1 MKKIVLLLSI
11 LALALGLYSAALN
24 EGFESTTCPADG
36 WTITYANSSY
46 PLGNTMTHSTTN
58 YHSGSRSFRFSSYAN
73 GSPYDQYLITP
84 ELSVTDGDQTVS
96 FWYRSHSSYGDET
109 FHVGWSS
116 TGTATTDFTWSD
128 EMTGTLSWQQY
139 QKTDLPV
146 GTKYVALHYTSD
158 FQYYLYIDD
167 FAGPEV
173 YAAAGTPDPASNP
186 SPADQA
192 LNVSLNG
199 NLTWDFGV
207 DTDAYDL
214 WFGPIGS
221 MVQVED
227 GTTAGESGSY
237 AYTGLTNDTQYSWR
251 VDTIN
256 NTSGITTTGSEW
268 TFTTALPAGMV
279 KIGYDSL
286 TTLNLPLNPFYG
298 YNFSQTIYLQTE
310 IAISGQRIEK
320 LYYYWN
326 GLAAGTNT
334 KNWTVYM
341 AHTTKTAFSSTTDWV
356 PYADFTEVFR
366 GIVTL
371 PASPGWVEITL
382 LTPFTYNNVDNL
394 VIAIN
399 ENTPGDDGNSA
410 KFLGTTFAANR
421 GLRLQN
427 DSSAYNP
434 ASPGTGTLVAGIA
447 NIKLQFGDIPTV
459 PSFAYNPTSLTFA
472 NTLNGTSSEWQNV
485 TVSNLGQ
492 GTLNLYSTD
501 LSLIGTDASEFE
513 FDASNLP
520 AELTAGQS
528 ETIPVRFNAPAVGSY
543 SATLRMT
550 YDSVA
555 YDVALSGSSVYPFVN
570 MTTGSTTLAEGECWN
585 FYDSGGVAGQYGS
598 SENDTYTFNPPAGYR
613 CIVEFSAFN
622 TESGWDF
629 LKLYDGTDATGTLI
643 GDYSGTS
650 VPDSYSSLITGS
662 LTFVFTSDGS
672 GVRDGWAAAISS
684 ELLPVVPILSHSPA
698 ALAFPLTKAGE
709 SSAAQDVT
717 ITNIGGG
724 TLLNADIRFSLSGS
738 DTADFSYNTTN
749 LQDLETG
756 QSFTVPVSF
765 IPQSAGDK
773 SATLVI
779 TYDSEDY
786 EAALTG
792 SAYPATYVFEGF
804 EGSFPPAGWANPGSW
819 SKNTYT
825 YYAGTSSAYKY
836 SSSSSPYILSTP
848 KLDLNSGDVLSFMGR
863 VSSTSAT
870 LDIIYS
876 QNGTDWTVLETLS
889 APTANTWLPVSVDL
903 SPILSAKAGEGYYLG
918 FRTMS
923 SASYYI
929 DNVVM
934 PPFIQEAPEV
944 VTLTAPVDSAT
955 NVGTLPTFTW
965 TASAT
970 GGVPTG
976 YNIYLDDVDGSTL
989 YASDVSSPYTL
1000 ETPLAYNTPYYWT
1013 VEAYNGILVGPK
1025 ATVQT
1030 FTTMDDPTVTPPF
1043 TEGFEAGNTHNT
1055 AIVGWT
1061 QETVSGTNVWTANTS
1076 YTDYN
1081 RTPRTDSWNAFLRW
1095 GSTRWMFKPVNVT
1108 AETTYRVVVYA
1119 RQDGATAANASIG
1132 ISYGATDNAAAMTNV
1147 ILASTGII
1155 NGDYQRLE
1163 GTFTPDATGV
1173 RYIGILGTI
1182 NSSPYYISIDDIT
1195 IAEVSDTP
1203 TFAIS
1208 PTEKDYGTVNLGTS
1222 ASQIFTISN
1231 SGGGTLT
1238 IEKEAITLTGDNTS
1252 EFNLSPIAEDI
1263 SLTTSQT
1270 AQITVTFSPNSV
1282 GAKTAYLQI
1291 VDNTAE
1297 EKTGMKS
1304 GSKATHN
1311 IALNGTGFD
1320 ATIHDF
1326 PFSESFETQFPPE
1339 NWTNS
1344 DWEWSLYGDF
1354 HTGEEWAYCNL
1365 SGASL
1370 DTPPFALPEA
1380 SELEFSF
1387 WYRAEGDGHP
1397 QDMNVLMSVDGTPQ
1411 GSPIIS
1417 ISEATNTTYQKA
1429 AFDLASY
1436 AGHNVAFSF
1445 VGLSGTGGYSWG
1457 ICVDDVAVK
1466 AYDYPAGTPVII
1478 GDDTV
1483 TVTGG
1488 SANNV
1493 PGGDI
1498 PEIPNTAFVPV
1509 GSFVLQLVGAGPWTV
1524 TIETDALWG
1533 AYYQGGEWHEVQASE
1548 GVISFV
1554 VTASKDAE
1562 VPIVLGDLDPTLSVT
1577 LATFTAVLTADLHVQ
1592 IAWMSESETDHAGYN
1607 LLRSEVQELSTAMR
1621 INDTMINEGIATGT
1635 QMSYIYT
1642 DTQVYHDATY
1652 YYWLE
1657 SVSLS
1662 GETEYYG
1669 PITVYVNANGEGPGI
1684 PEIPLETKLYSAF
1697 PNPFNPSTNLRYSM
1711 KEAGDVRIDVYN
1723 LKGQILKTFHNSHNL
1738 PGYYQVNWDGR
1749 DMNGRVVGTGVYFYR
1764 MTSGQYSA
1772 TRKMV
1777 LAKQDPDSGQ
1787 F

>member
-1 MKKIVLLLSI
+1 MTGVDARMKWWDKV
-11 LALALGLYSAALN
+11 
-24 EGFESTTCPADG
+24 ESTTKP
-36 WTITYANSSY
+36 NSY
-46 PLGNTMTHSTTN
+46 KVL
-58 YHSGSRSFRFSSYAN
+58 
-73 GSPYDQYLITP
+73 L
-84 ELSVTDGDQTVS
+84 
-96 FWYRSHSSYGDET
+96 
-109 FHVGWSS
+109 
-116 TGTATTDFTWSD
+116 
-128 EMTGTLSWQQY
+128 
-139 QKTDLPV
+139 
-146 GTKYVALHYTSD
+146 
-158 FQYYLYIDD
+158 
-167 FAGPEV
+167 
-173 YAAAGTPDPASNP
+173 
-186 SPADQA
+186 
-192 LNVSLNG
+192 
-199 NLTWDFGV
+199 
-207 DTDAYDL
+207 
-214 WFGPIGS
+214 
-221 MVQVED
+221 
-227 GTTAGESGSY
+227 
-237 AYTGLTNDTQYSWR
+237 
-251 VDTIN
+251 
-256 NTSGITTTGSEW
+256 
-268 TFTTALPAGMV
+268 
-279 KIGYDSL
+279 
-286 TTLNLPLNPFYG
+286 
-298 YNFSQTIYLQTE
+298 
-310 IAISGQRIEK
+310 
-320 LYYYWN
+320 
-326 GLAAGTNT
+326 
-334 KNWTVYM
+334 
-341 AHTTKTAFSSTTDWV
+341 STTD
-356 PYADFTEVFR
+356 
-366 GIVTL
+366 TL
-371 PASPGWVEITL
+371 PASFTVELGDFVCTNTAWTEHTINLDAYTGEIVYIAFYQYASAATNYGFGIDDVL
-382 LTPFTYNNVDNL
+382 LEEIPTSP
-394 VIAIN
+394 
-399 ENTPGDDGNSA
+399 
-410 KFLGTTFAANR
+410 TFA
-421 GLRLQN
+421 
-427 DSSAYNP
+427 Y
-434 ASPGTGTLVAGIA
+434 T
-447 NIKLQFGDIPTV
+447 
-459 PSFAYNPTSLTFA
+459 PTSLAFD
-472 NTLNGTSSEWQNV
+472 NTIQNTSSDWQNV
-485 TVSNLGQ
+485 TVSNIGS
-492 GTLNLYSTD
+492 GTLDFDASD
-501 LSLIGTDASEFE
+501 LSLTGTNASDFE

-520 AELTAGQS
+520 AALTTGQS
-528 ETIPVRFNAPAVGSY
+528 ITIPVRFNAPGIGSY

-550 YDSVA
+550 YNAVD
-555 YDVALSGSSVYPFVN
+555 YDVTLTGTGVVPYVN
-570 MTTGSTTLAEGECWN
+570 MTDGSTSLAAGETWN
-585 FYDSGGVAGQYGS
+585 FYDSGGVSGQYGS
-598 SENDTYTFNPPAGYR
+598 SENFTYTFNPPAGYR
-613 CIVEFSAFN
+613 CIVNFSAFN
-622 TESGWDF
+622 TESGYDF
-629 LKLYDGTDATGTLI
+629 LKLYDGSDATGTQI
-643 GDYSGTS
+643 GNYSGTTI
-650 VPDSYSSLITGS
+650 PASYTSILSGS
-662 LTFVFTSDGS
+662 LTFVFTSDS
-672 GVRDGWAAAISS
+672 GVQYSGWDATISS
-684 ELLPVVPILSHSPA
+684 EELPSSPILSYSPA
-698 ALAFPLTKAGE
+698 QLYFPFTAVGE
-709 SSAAQDVT
+709 SSLAQNVT

-724 TLLNADIRFSLSGS
+724 SLDLTAANFSFSGTDAAHYSFAADNLPASLAASES
-738 DTADFSYNTTN
+738 V
-749 LQDLETG
+749 EI
-756 QSFTVPVSF
+756 PVYFEPASRGEKYDAF
-765 IPQSAGDK
+765 LD
-773 SATLVI
+773 I
-779 TYDSEDY
+779 TYGSK
-786 EAALTG
+786 ALHQVALG
-792 SAYPATYVFEGF
+792 AYAYPDTYLTEGF

-819 SKNTYT
+819 SKSAYT
-825 YYAGTSSAYKY
+825 YYEGTGSAYKY

-1777 LAKQDPDSGQ
+1777 LAK
-1787 F
+1787 